1 MRKSGLLL
9 FVVLFLVSCQT
20 GPQLSPEELQAKWR
34 IPLGLSALNAGVCTG
49 IQQTAQK
56 LQAEEIEGFTA
67 YGELLGAGLMIRVV
81 EEALTQAELAEDQTE
96 LQGQIE
102 ADVAA
107 LRTVVA
113 SWVNNETSS
122 ADLLPILDETCPDIT
137 ATFEQVAKA
146 ATDDGLTPEAMTQ
159 IMEDMRQA
167 MADSVD
173 EDQ

>member
-1 MRKSGLLL
+1 MRRSSLLL

-20 GPQLSPEELQAKWR
+20 GPKLSPEELQDKWR
-34 IPLGLSALNAGVCTG
+34 VPLGLSALNVGVCTG

-56 LQAEEIEGFTA
+56 LQAEEIDGFSA
-67 YGELLGAGLMIRVV
+67 YGELLGAGIMIRVV
-81 EEALTQAELAEDQTE
+81 EEALTQAELAEDQTK
-96 LQGQIE
+96 LQEQIE
-102 ADVAA
+102 TDVER

-113 SWVNNETSS
+113 SWVNKETTS
-122 ADLLPILDETCPDIT
+122 ADVLPVLDKTCPDIT

-167 MADSVD
+167 MAASV
-173 EDQ
+173 EKDQ